1 MSDSSDDDQP
11 LDLRDYDND
20 DSEDDRPAKRRR
32 TTKILRNRA
41 PAFVKSSVQ
50 EEDQQDAD
58 EDEDYIDDERP
69 SMGLGSGMGGQAGL
83 GMSGFRNSFD
93 IGEYDQD
100 ADADATNDSYDMSAQ
115 TQPEKPS
122 GQGPS
127 AFGSGGKIQKNSFA
141 ARMMAK
147 MGYNEG
153 EGLGKA
159 GQGITAPIQAKVLSS
174 RAGLGQ
180 GGSSEEPRKR
190 TDRKTGKPSSRT
202 STPGASTPRIKAP
215 PKAKYAVTAIE
226 SRGLHIPETMKQIIV
241 DATGAETRT
250 LTSLSGFSTPTRE
263 ASPGPNLEAAKATAR
278 IKLQLQAFADAWDST
293 KELEARLETE
303 DTQLGAA
310 LTLHDQEIQ
319 RYNEIASAFE
329 RVTVDD
335 SMESRDWDS
344 CISRLQTI
352 QSKYASYIQDLSL
365 PELTASCL
373 EVPFR
378 REVAEWDPLENPT
391 HLISSLSSISPLLEV
406 DKSINVRHRKRTTFF
421 ESLLLLHWY
430 PLVRATLTKDWNI
443 YDPEPAVSFIT
454 AWTSPPASESSAE
467 LSSSPIVSSWLLYK
481 ILHEIILPR
490 LIEGVKRFPRTV
502 ESTSISLTTSSSSR
516 SKSKKAPPL
525 HEWLFDWWTLLS
537 SSELDL
543 DRFPELQ
550 SLVKSKVDSDSWAMW
565 KPLLGSKGSHRDK
578 KAKFASQTYSSSTF
592 KSDSAATQTP
602 AATAAALEDEISFK
616 TIVEDWCSE
625 NNLLLHSSHKSD
637 SFGRLLYRL
646 QDAEVRNRGV
656 LVYLEDDV
664 VFGVQGD
671 PYALDDRLVRL
682 ARGVA

>member
-11 LDLRDYDND
+11 LDLRDYDED
-20 DSEDDRPAKRRR
+20 DSEDDRPAKRRK

-41 PAFVKSSVQ
+41 PAFVKSSAQ
-50 EEDQQDAD
+50 EEEDQED
-58 EDEDYIDDERP
+58 EDEDDIDDERP
-69 SMGLGSGMGGQAGL
+69 SMGLGSGLGRQAGL
-83 GMSGFRNSFD
+83 GMSGFRNSFN

-100 ADADATNDSYDMSAQ
+100 AEADATNESYDMSAQ
-115 TQPEKPS
+115 SQPEKPS

-127 AFGSGGKIQKNSFA
+127 AFGAGGKIQKNSFA

-147 MGYNEG
+147 MGYSEG
-153 EGLGKA
+153 QGLGKT

-180 GGSSEEPRKR
+180 GGSAEEPRKKS
-190 TDRKTGKPSSRT
+190 DRKEGKPASRT

-226 SRGLHIPETMKQIIV
+226 SRGLHIPETMRQIIV
-241 DATGAETRT
+241 DATGAETKT

-335 SMESRDWDS
+335 SLESRDWSS
-344 CISRLQTI
+344 CITRLQAI

-373 EVPFR
+373 ETPFR
-378 REVAEWDPLENPT
+378 REMAEWDPLGDPT
-391 HLISSLSSISPLLEV
+391 HLIASLRSISPLLEV
-406 DKSINVRHRKRTTFF
+406 DKSINVKHRKRTTYF

-430 PLVRATLTKDWNI
+430 PLVRATLTKSWNI
-443 YDPEPAVSFIT
+443 YDPDPAVSFIT
-454 AWTSPPASESSAE
+454 AWTSASPSSESSPE
-467 LSSSPIVSSWLLYK
+467 LPPSPIAPSWLLYK
-481 ILHEIILPR
+481 LLHEAILPR
-490 LIEGVKRFPRTV
+490 LIEGVKRFPRAV
-502 ESTSISLTTSSSSR
+502 ESTSLTTSNSSR
-516 SKSKKAPPL
+516 SKSTKAPPL

-543 DRFPELQ
+543 ERFPELQ
-550 SLVKSKVDSDSWAMW
+550 SLVKSKVDSDSWPMW
-565 KPLLGSKGSHRDK
+565 KPLLGSKSSQGDK
-578 KAKFASQTYSSSTF
+578 RSKLASQTYSSSTF
-592 KSDSAATQTP
+592 KSDSAAAKQTS
-602 AATAAALEDEISFK
+602 TIEDEISFK

-637 SFGRLLYRL
+637 TFGRMLYRL
-646 QDAEVRNRGV
+646 QDAEARNRGV

-682 ARGVA
+682 ARGAGG